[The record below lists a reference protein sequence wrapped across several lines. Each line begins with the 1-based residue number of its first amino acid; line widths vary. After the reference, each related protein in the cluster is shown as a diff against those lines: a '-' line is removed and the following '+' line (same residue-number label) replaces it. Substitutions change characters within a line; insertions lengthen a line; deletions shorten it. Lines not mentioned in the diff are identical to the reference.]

1 MTETVETRWE
11 GHNENGRRAF
21 AQGDY
26 TQAEQSFIAAI
37 REATLLGADN
47 ARLATSLSNLAQ
59 LKYRQKD
66 LAQAEA
72 LFRRSLA
79 IRERVL
85 GGDHVGLVQNI
96 NNLAALHYTRGELAQ
111 AEPLFRRALD
121 ISEKTLGESHPDVAV
136 TLSNL
141 ARLCFRKNDFTSAAP
156 LLLRLLSIKER
167 ALGPDHPEVAA
178 IIASLAKVRAA
189 EGDLNAAEQL
199 ARRALTSKEATAKPD
214 DPSLAPS
221 LEALADVLAGRGKH
235 DEERQLRERAARL
248 RGQSPNVT
256 PTAAPSLTVELKPV
270 IADAVPRAQPSN
282 GTPRAET
289 TAPTSPAPAAPAP
302 APRKSGGAPRANE
315 RTEPRT
321 GPVRDS
327 TKSTTLPWIEPPTS
341 PALRRPMPPKP
352 PEQPMPAAPA
362 FAAVTTPAMP
372 EVTRF
377 TPPTAA
383 RVDPAPAR
391 VEDTA
396 WAAPQTVHAD
406 LHSHA
411 SESADDAAD
420 VPEWTPAPR
429 RNWVKILAGAA
440 AVVVVGAASW
450 AFFMERPA
458 GATDASTVS
467 VTAGSVALRSKGA
480 QHAAPQPPAAAP
492 SPTPSAPSDANHPTE
507 HVADS
512 RAAAEKSAAVPKPEE
527 SKPAESKPRSE
538 ARAVARE
545 AAADSAPP
553 PAAGLPH
560 IDVNVTN
567 GMAEKAK
574 QRVDSV
580 GRAMTVKP
588 PTFDKGKPSQP

>member
-26 TQAEQSFIAAI
+26 AQAEQSFIAAI

-85 GGDHVGLVQNI
+85 DGDHVGLVQNI

-141 ARLCFRKNDFTSAAP
+141 ARLCFRKNDFSSAAP
-156 LLLRLLSIKER
+156 LLLRLLSIKEH

-178 IIASLAKVRAA
+178 IVASLAKVRAA

-199 ARRALTSKEATAKPD
+199 ARRALASKESAAKAD

-235 DEERQLRERAARL
+235 DEERQLRERAVRL
-248 RGQSPNVT
+248 RGQSPNRT

-270 IADAVPRAQPSN
+270 
-282 GTPRAET
+282 
-289 TAPTSPAPAAPAP
+289 TATAAPA
-302 APRKSGGAPRANE
+302 APRKSGSAPRTNE

-321 GPVRDS
+321 GPMRDS

-341 PALRRPMPPKP
+341 PALRRPAPPAP
-352 PEQPMPAAPA
+352 IEQPMSSAPA
-362 FAAVTTPAMP
+362 FAAVTMPPAP

-377 TPPTAA
+377 TPPAPSRVEPTTAPK
-383 RVDPAPAR
+383 PAPAR

-396 WAAPQTVHAD
+396 WASPHAPRAE
-406 LHSHA
+406 LHDHVSD
-411 SESADDAAD
+411 STSDESAD

-429 RNWVKILAGAA
+429 RNWVKVFAGAA

-450 AFFMERPA
+450 ALFLDHPA
-458 GATDASTVS
+458 GGRDASTVS
-467 VTAGSVALRSKGA
+467 ATAGSVALRSKA
-480 QHAAPQPPAAAP
+480 VQHPAAQPASAAASPAP
-492 SPTPSAPSDANHPTE
+492 VETSHSGESHPTP
-507 HVADS
+507 
-512 RAAAEKSAAVPKPEE
+512 EKSTAE
-527 SKPAESKPRSE
+527 SKPAVSTPADVKSSESKERAT
-538 ARAVARE
+538 ARVARQ
-545 AAADSAPP
+545 AAADGTAPP
-553 PAAGLPH
+553 VGSLPTIDLNAAA
-560 IDVNVTN
+560 NSVT
-567 GMAEKAK
+567 EKAK

-580 GRAMTVKP
+580 GRAITVKP
-588 PTFDKGKPSQP
+588 PTFDKSKPSQP